1 MISRPAKGTRIELRM
16 ERDDDFQMPAQAKRA
31 LSIQSNS
38 MRPIALNFSLDCL
51 TILLELLGKD
61 EKLVSPLLTIFFFRH
76 TFLTF
81 LSDPFAGLLFCPVDL
96 RLQPGLLFQGA
107 ACQAFL
113 HTH

>member
-1 MISRPAKGTRIELRM
+1 
-16 ERDDDFQMPAQAKRA
+16 
-31 LSIQSNS
+31 
-38 MRPIALNFSLDCL
+38 MRPIASNFSLDCL

-61 EKLVSPLLTIFFFRH
+61 EKFISPLPAILFFRH
-76 TFLTF
+76 PLLTF